1 MQTVNKIQKYVV
13 IPLILLG
20 ALLCI
25 FTPEH
30 YYFKFLSTYA
40 VQMMFSY
47 LFLGIVFLFAKKPQ
61 LTFASFLACGLIAL
75 HLKVS
80 TNSDLKS
87 PEVTQDAAL
96 IKVAHIDVSGITDD
110 PEGMVQ
116 SIIGS
121 NASLVSIPNLDPYV
135 FGYLQEE
142 LKEAFPH
149 NTGLVGFEPA
159 MAVFSKYAIE
169 KQDTFFI
176 EGLPNISGCIKTE
189 GNGKEW
195 HFLTSNTL
203 PPFYTKEY
211 QRLQN
216 QLIEVAK
223 RAKKINAPII
233 TIADYNLV
241 PWQVEIVD
249 FRENATLIDSRRGF
263 SPAASTS
270 FLGGLFGLPH
280 EHIFHT
286 DHFKCISFNNLKYDA
301 GHLGIIS
308 TFQFKPTSIY
318 AEGTT
323 Q

>member
-1 MQTVNKIQKYVV
+1 MQTNNKFQSYII

-20 ALLCI
+20 AILCI
-25 FTPEH
+25 VTPEH

-40 VQMMFSY
+40 VQIMFGY
-47 LFLGIVFLFAKKPQ
+47 LFLGIVFLFAKQPR

-80 TNSDLKS
+80 TNSNLKS

-96 IKVAHIDVSGITDD
+96 ITVAHIDISGITDD
-110 PEGMVQ
+110 PEGMVT
-116 SIIGS
+116 SIIQS
-121 NASLVSIPNLDPYV
+121 DASLISVPNLDPYV
-135 FGYLQEE
+135 YGYLQEE
-142 LKEAFPH
+142 LKDAFPH
-149 NTGLVGFEPA
+149 NTGLIGIEPRI
-159 MAVFSKYAIE
+159 AVFSRYAIE

-189 GNGKEW
+189 GIGQEW
-195 HFLTSNTL
+195 HFITSNTL
-203 PPFYTKEY
+203 PPFYSKEY

-216 QLIEVAK
+216 QLIEVGK
-223 RAKKINAPII
+223 RAKNIDAPII

-241 PWQVEIVD
+241 PWQVEILD
-249 FRENATLIDSRRGF
+249 FRENIKLQDSRRGF
-263 SPAASTS
+263 SPASATS

-286 DHFKCISFNNLKYDA
+286 DHFKCISFNNLKYSS
-301 GHLGIIS
+301 GHLGITG
-308 TFQFKPTSIY
+308 TFQFKPTPVY
-318 AEGTT
+318 AKGKT